1 MSSVRCPVSV
11 GMQDKQGKA
20 PAVLKW
26 QKGKDSLCQRN
37 LGWICDGASV
47 DQESLLRSNKQIEK
61 ISFRIDA
68 GTLTKDESLRFVA
81 VHLQRSLRRRC
92 AIRRTDGP
100 LRGQRSGDGLRPCGR
115 SARQYGCKPQQRLGP
130 CRLKNFLKAHKHA

>member
-1 MSSVRCPVSV
+1 TIVNIVVTLRMH
-11 GMQDKQGKA
+11 DKKLKA
-20 PAVLKW
+20 YAFLKW
-26 QKGKDSLCQRN
+26 QNRKDSLCQRH
-37 LGWICDGASV
+37 LGWICDDAGV
-47 DQESLLRSNKQIEK
+47 DQESRLRSNKQIEK

-115 SARQYGCKPQQRLGP
+115 SAR
-130 CRLKNFLKAHKHA
+130 